1 MGDTAPLKKAER
13 SSKDGEKKSKVKK
26 VKIAPNS
33 PGGADYTSLAAMKI
47 DKEVSISS
55 PDSTLSTSIAS
66 FSPHSI
72 DSVSSPVAR
81 MPVATSSM
89 NNKEA
94 GIPLTFRR
102 TGRWSEKEE
111 VKLHQM
117 RIALGGLLSNRK
129 QLPDVVGD
137 RRLLRFL
144 RGHGFDMEK
153 TCRMFSKFLKWRD
166 DNKVDDIRNDI
177 LYGGYRSILEFPS
190 AKKIMSL
197 VPQIIIAHD
206 ARDYFGNPIGIES
219 FSFDPVKVLKEISKE
234 EYVKFMTYM
243 LEYKVLV
250 LEQMSNDI
258 EEQTLKQYNGDAP
271 ITEKGYGVI
280 LQCRIFRDFNGF
292 GVGHIGFEGRTV
304 ITWILELA
312 VDNYPELMC
321 RSHMINVPWVFN
333 TIWFFVKGM
342 LDENTIRKITISG
355 SDFLDVVKGE
365 VPMDSIPARIGGR
378 YNGDNKPFI
387 FDLSASGP
395 FYYENDTIGN
405 MYRANLDKV
414 SPVITGPVAPEQTEA
429 MSPSKKDRDKDKDK
443 KKKKKTR
450 RKLTEVEAKMKGEMH
465 CNLVSLQ
472 KGKDAEDSNNISHFT
487 YNLYSRMCISIIFL
501 VCFVSYNS
509 CQFVF

>member
-1 MGDTAPLKKAER
+1 MGDSDPLKKANR
-13 SSKDGEKKSKVKK
+13 VHKDEKKVKK
-26 VKIAPNS
+26 VKIREVTPPS
-33 PGGADYTSLAAMKI
+33 PDADYTSFATMTI
-47 DKEVSISS
+47 DKEITVAS
-55 PDSTLSTSIAS
+55 PDSTLSTSATS
-66 FSPHSI
+66 FSPHSV
-72 DSVSSPVAR
+72 DSVPSPLVHKPVISS
-81 MPVATSSM
+81 S

-94 GIPLTFRR
+94 GTPSSFKR

-111 VKLHQM
+111 IKLYQM

-153 TCRMFSKFLKWRD
+153 TCRMFSKFLKWRE
-166 DNKVDDIRNDI
+166 DNKVDDIRDDI
-177 LYGGYRSILEFPS
+177 LYGGYKSVLDFPS
-190 AKKIMSL
+190 ARKIMTL
-197 VPQIIIAHD
+197 VPQIILAHD

-219 FSFDPVKVLKEISKE
+219 FSFDPVKVLKDITKE

-258 EEQTLKQYNGDAP
+258 EEQTLKQYNYDVP

-280 LQCRIFRDFNGF
+280 LQCRVFRDFNGF

-365 VPMDSIPARIGGR
+365 VPLDSIPTRIGGK
-378 YNGDNKPFI
+378 YTGANIPFV
-387 FDLSASGP
+387 FDLSDRGP
-395 FYYENDTIGN
+395 FYYENDTAGIL
-405 MYRANLDKV
+405 YRTNRDKV
-414 SPVITGPVAPEQTEA
+414 IPVMTEGGTNELPEAT
-429 MSPSKKDRDKDKDK
+429 SPSKKDKDKDKDK
-443 KKKKKTR
+443 KKKKKSR
-450 RKLTEVEAKMKGEMH
+450 RKLTDIEAKMKGEMR

-472 KGKDAEDSNNISHFT
+472 KGKKRSIM
-487 YNLYSRMCISIIFL
+487 NLINYTLNLFYALGCIFPSF
-501 VCFVSYNS
+501 F
-509 CQFVF
+509 